1 MPFFI
6 RFGWRSVPGFYFSLP
21 LLASLGLLP
30 SGAAR
35 AQTTRPAAD
44 SVRRQHKEL
53 EEIVVQGRYYRQYSP
68 KAVSSALRLQTPLL
82 QLSQNIQVITPEVIR
97 DQAVVNTSDGL
108 TRNVSGVT
116 RQEISNN
123 LGPFMLMRGGQI
135 ATLRN
140 GVDLTPLYRG
150 PVPDDAAIIDQV
162 EFIKGPSLFMN
173 NLGDPAGSFNVVTK
187 QPTGA
192 NRYAVNALLGSY
204 QFYRLAADLDGV
216 LDKAGRLRY
225 RLNGMA
231 SSSKSFVEGDFNKR
245 LLVAPVVQYRFND
258 RTSLTAEYTF
268 QAFRYGLYSPIVMT
282 PNGFGSLPRNFTISE
297 ASLDPIRVTDHS
309 GFLTLAHQL
318 SPDWQ
323 LTARGAFLV
332 DNSEGAYLWVTGV
345 NKANPNVLLRN
356 PKYDLNRTQVFS
368 EQAFVNGKLTTGPVT
383 HQLLG
388 GVDVNQK
395 KFLGGVYVEYNTTPA
410 GALVYYPLD
419 VTNPQYGAEIPNYH
433 APNGL
438 ADRNTAQILNYA
450 SGYALDELGFFDHK
464 LRLTLAARYT
474 SVRSAN
480 DVSGLSTTSSD
491 HALTPRVGL
500 SYSVSPSL
508 SVYGLFDRSLVPQ
521 AGLTSGGAAIAPL
534 RGTNREIGLK
544 KNWLDGRWTSTLAA
558 YYITR
563 SGIVA
568 TDPSDSRYRLA
579 VGENHAQGVD
589 LDVVGQVVRGL
600 NVVVNYAYTDS
611 KIDQDLN
618 PLLVGARTPLSTKHV
633 QNTWLNYELPARVAR
648 GLSFSL
654 GYQYQ
659 AGRSGRYAVATPYD
673 IPNYFRLDGGVGWQS
688 AHVKLNLLVNN
699 ILNKDLI
706 ATPWLRNGLYYW
718 VPQAG
723 INGRLSASYVF

>member
-1 MPFFI
+1 MALFNPN
-6 RFGWRSVPGFYFSLP
+6 RLSTPGSCCWLP
-21 LLASLGLLP
+21 LLAGLALLP
-30 SGAAR
+30 GGVAR
-35 AQTTRPAAD
+35 AQTTRPTAD
-44 SVRRQHKEL
+44 SARHQPKEL
-53 EEIVVQGRYYRQYSP
+53 EEIVVQGRYYRQYNP

-97 DQAVVNTSDGL
+97 DQAVVNTADGL

-123 LGPFMLMRGGQI
+123 LGPLMLMRGGQI

-140 GVDLTPLYRG
+140 GVDLTPIFRG
-150 PVPDDAAIIDQV
+150 PVPDDAAVIDQV

-187 QPTGA
+187 QPTGTP
-192 NRYAVNALLGSY
+192 RYAASALVGSY

-216 LDKAGRLRY
+216 LDKAGKLRY
-225 RLNGMA
+225 RFNGMA
-231 SSSKSFVEGDFNKR
+231 SSSNSFVEGDFNKR
-245 LLVAPVVQYRFND
+245 LLVAPVVQYRFSD

-282 PNGFGSLPRNFTISE
+282 PNGFGSLPRGFTISE
-297 ASLDPIRVTDHS
+297 PSLDPIRVRDHS

-318 SPDWQ
+318 SPGWQ

-345 NKANPNVLLRN
+345 NRTNPNVLLRN
-356 PKYDLNRTQVFS
+356 PKYDLNRTQVLS
-368 EQAFVNGKLTTGPVT
+368 EQAFVNGKLSTGPVT

-388 GVDVNQK
+388 GLDVNQK
-395 KFLGGVYVEYNTTPA
+395 KFLAANYVEYNTTAA
-410 GALVYYPLD
+410 GTLVYYPLD

-438 ADRNTAQILNYA
+438 ADRNTAQTIDYY
-450 SGYALDELGFFDHK
+450 SGYALDELGFFANK

-474 SVRSAN
+474 SVRTSN
-480 DVSGLSTTSSD
+480 DVAGLSTTSSD

-508 SVYGLFDRSLVPQ
+508 SVYGLVDRSLVPQ
-521 AGLTSGGAAIAPL
+521 AGVTSSGAAIAPL
-534 RGTNREIGLK
+534 RGTNREIGVK
-544 KNWLDGRWTSTLAA
+544 KNWLDGRWTSTVAA

-568 TDPSDSRYRLA
+568 TDPNDSRYRLA

-618 PLLVGARTPLSTKHV
+618 PLLVGARTPLYVKHV
-633 QNTWLNYELPARVAR
+633 QNTWLNYELPARLAR

-659 AGRSGRYAVATPYD
+659 AGRGGRYAVATPYD
-673 IPNYFRLDGGVGWQS
+673 IPDYFRLDGGVGWQS

-699 ILNKDLI
+699 LLNKDLI

-718 VPQAG
+718 VPQSPVS
-723 INGRLSASYVF
+723 GRLSASYVF

>member
-1 MPFFI
+1 ML
-6 RFGWRSVPGFYFSLP
+6 GSG
-21 LLASLGLLP
+21 LAQ
-30 SGAAR
+30 
-35 AQTTRPAAD
+35 AQTLRPLAD
-44 SVRRQHKEL
+44 SARHQHKEL
-53 EEIVVQGRYYRQYSP
+53 DEVMVQGRYYRQYNP
-68 KAVSSALRLQTPLL
+68 KTVSGALRLQTPLL
-82 QLSQNIQVITPEVIR
+82 KLSQNIQVVTPEVLQ
-97 DQAVVNTSDGL
+97 DQAVFNTTDGL
-108 TRNVSGVT
+108 SRNVSGVV

-123 LGPFMLMRGGQI
+123 LGPFLLMRGGQV

-140 GVDLTPLYRG
+140 GVDLTPIFRG
-150 PVPDDAAIIDQV
+150 PVPDDAAVIDRV

-187 QPTGA
+187 QPTSEK
-192 NRYAVNALLGSY
+192 RYAVSAMLGNY
-204 QFYRLAADLDGV
+204 HFYRLAADLGGAF
-216 LDKAGRLRY
+216 DKAGRLRY
-225 RLNGMA
+225 RLNAMGM
-231 SSSKSFVEGDFNKR
+231 STKSFVDGDFNKR
-245 LLVAPVVQYRFND
+245 LLVAPVLQYHFND

-268 QAFRYGLYSPIVMT
+268 QKFSYGLYSPIVMT
-282 PNGFGSLPRNFTISE
+282 PNGFSSLPRSFTVSE
-297 ASLDPIRVTDHS
+297 NSLDPIRVTDHS
-309 GFLTLAHQL
+309 GFLTLGHQL
-318 SPDWQ
+318 SPNWQ

-345 NKANPNVLLRN
+345 NRANPNVLLRN

-395 KFLGGVYVEYNTTPA
+395 KFLAANYLEYNTTAA

-419 VTNPQYGAEIPNYH
+419 VTNPAFGAEIPNYH
-433 APNGL
+433 APNEL
-438 ADRNTAQILNYA
+438 ADRNTAQTITYY
-450 SGYALDELGFFDHK
+450 SGYALDELGFFDNK

-474 SVRSAN
+474 SVRTSN
-480 DVSGLSTTSSD
+480 DVLGLSTTSDD

-500 SYSVSPSL
+500 SYSLSPSL
-508 SVYGLFDRSLVPQ
+508 SVYGLYDRSLTPQ
-521 AGLTSGGAAIAPL
+521 AGVTSGGAAIAPL

-544 KNWLDGRWTSTLAA
+544 KNWLDGRWTSTLAV
-558 YYITR
+558 YRITR

-568 TDPSDSRYRLA
+568 TDPNDSRYRLQ

-589 LDVVGQVVRGL
+589 FDMVGQVVRGL
-600 NVVVNYAYTDS
+600 NVVVNYAYNDS

-618 PLLVGARTPLSTKHV
+618 PLLVGARTPLYVKHV

-659 AGRSGRYAVATPYD
+659 AGRGGRYAVATPYD

-688 AHVKLNLLVNN
+688 PHLKLNLLVNN
-699 ILNKDLI
+699 ILNKGLI

-718 VPQAG
+718 VPQSP

>member
-1 MPFFI
+1 MLPISIFC
-6 RFGWRSVPGFYFSLP
+6 WRVPPAYCL
-21 LLASLGLLP
+21 LLP
-30 SGAAR
+30 ALVGLELLPGGAAR

-44 SVRRQHKEL
+44 SARHRLKAL
-53 EEIVVQGRYYRQYSP
+53 EEVVVQGRYYRQYNP
-68 KAVSSALRLQTPLL
+68 KVVSSALRLQTPLL
-82 QLSQNIQVITPEVIR
+82 QLSQNIQVITPEVIQ

-140 GVDLTPLYRG
+140 GVDLTPIYRG
-150 PVPDDAAIIDQV
+150 PVPDDAAVIDRV

-187 QPTGA
+187 QPTGQ
-192 NRYAVNALLGSY
+192 NRYAVNAMLGSY
-204 QFYRLAADLDGV
+204 RLYRLAADLDGV
-216 LDKAGRLRY
+216 LGQAGKLRY

-231 SSSKSFVEGDFNKR
+231 SSSQSFVAGDFNKR
-245 LLVAPVVQYRFND
+245 LLVAPVVQYRFSD

-282 PNGFGSLPRNFTISE
+282 PNGFGSLPRDFTISE
-297 ASLDPIRVTDHS
+297 PSLDPIRVRNHS

-318 SPDWQ
+318 RPGWQ

-345 NKANPNVLLRN
+345 NKSNPNVLLRN

-395 KFLGGVYVEYNTTPA
+395 KFLAVSYLEYNTTAA

-433 APNGL
+433 APRGL
-438 ADRNTAQILNYA
+438 ADRNTAQTIGYY
-450 SGYALDELGFFDHK
+450 SGYALDELGFFDSK

-474 SVRSAN
+474 AVRTNN
-480 DVSGLSTTSSD
+480 DVSGLSTASSD

-500 SYSVSPSL
+500 SYSLSPSW

-521 AGLTSGGAAIAPL
+521 AGLTSAGAAIAPL
-534 RGTNREIGLK
+534 RGTNREIGIK

-568 TDPSDSRYRLA
+568 TDPNDSRYRLA

-618 PLLVGARTPLSTKHV
+618 PLLVGARTPLYTKHV

-659 AGRSGRYAVATPYD
+659 AGRGGRYAVAAPYH
-673 IPNYFRLDGGVGWQS
+673 IPDYFRLDGGVGWQS
-688 AHVKLNLLVNN
+688 PHVKLNLLVNN

-723 INGRLSASYVF
+723 LNGRLSASYMF

>member
-1 MPFFI
+1 M
-6 RFGWRSVPGFYFSLP
+6 RP
-21 LLASLGLLP
+21 L
-30 SGAAR
+30 
-35 AQTTRPAAD
+35 AD
-44 SVRRQHKEL
+44 SARHQHKEL
-53 EEIVVQGRYYRQYSP
+53 DEVMVQGRYYRQYNP
-68 KAVSSALRLQTPLL
+68 KTVSGALRLQTPLL
-82 QLSQNIQVITPEVIR
+82 KLSQNIQVVTPEVLQ
-97 DQAVVNTSDGL
+97 DQAVFNTTDGL
-108 TRNVSGVT
+108 SRNVSGVV

-123 LGPFMLMRGGQI
+123 LGPFLLMRGGQV

-140 GVDLTPLYRG
+140 GVDLTPIFRG
-150 PVPDDAAIIDQV
+150 PVPDDAAVIDRV

-187 QPTGA
+187 QPTSEK
-192 NRYAVNALLGSY
+192 RYAVSAMLGNY
-204 QFYRLAADLDGV
+204 HFYRLAADLGGAF
-216 LDKAGRLRY
+216 DKAGRLRY
-225 RLNGMA
+225 RLNAMGM
-231 SSSKSFVEGDFNKR
+231 STKSFVDGDFNKR
-245 LLVAPVVQYRFND
+245 LLVAPVLQYHFND

-268 QAFRYGLYSPIVMT
+268 QKFSYGLYSPIVMT
-282 PNGFGSLPRNFTISE
+282 PNGFSSLPRSFTISE
-297 ASLDPIRVTDHS
+297 NSLDPIRVTDHS

-318 SPDWQ
+318 SPNWQ

-345 NKANPNVLLRN
+345 NRANPNVLLRN

-395 KFLGGVYVEYNTTPA
+395 KLLAANYLEYNTTAA

-419 VTNPQYGAEIPNYH
+419 VTNPAFGAEIPNYH
-433 APNGL
+433 APNEL
-438 ADRNTAQILNYA
+438 ADRNTAQTITYY
-450 SGYALDELGFFDHK
+450 SGYALDELGFFDNK

-474 SVRSAN
+474 SVRTSN
-480 DVSGLSTTSSD
+480 DVLGLSTTSDD

-500 SYSVSPSL
+500 SYSLSPSL
-508 SVYGLFDRSLVPQ
+508 SVYGLYDRSLTPQ
-521 AGLTSGGAAIAPL
+521 AGVTSGGATIAPL

-544 KNWLDGRWTSTLAA
+544 KNWLDGRWTSTLAV
-558 YYITR
+558 YRITR

-568 TDPSDSRYRLA
+568 TDPNDSRYRLQ

-589 LDVVGQVVRGL
+589 LDVVGQVLRGL
-600 NVVVNYAYTDS
+600 NVVVNYAYNDS

-618 PLLVGARTPLSTKHV
+618 PLLVGARTPLYVKHV

-659 AGRSGRYAVATPYD
+659 AGRGGRYAVATPYD

-688 AHVKLNLLVNN
+688 AHLKLNLLVNN

-718 VPQAG
+718 VPQSP

>member
-1 MPFFI
+1 M
-6 RFGWRSVPGFYFSLP
+6 
-21 LLASLGLLP
+21 
-30 SGAAR
+30 
-35 AQTTRPAAD
+35 T
-44 SVRRQHKEL
+44 
-53 EEIVVQGRYYRQYSP
+53 VQGRYYRQYNP
-68 KAVSSALRLQTPLL
+68 KALSGALRLQTPLL
-82 QLSQNIQVITPEVIR
+82 KLSQNIQVVTPEVLQ
-97 DQAVVNTSDGL
+97 DQAVFNTTDGL
-108 TRNVSGVT
+108 SRNVSGVT
-116 RQEISNN
+116 RLEISNN
-123 LGPFMLMRGGQI
+123 LGPYLFMRGGQV

-140 GVDLTPLYRG
+140 GVDLTPIYRG
-150 PVPDDAAIIDQV
+150 PVPDDAAVIDRV

-173 NLGDPAGSFNVVTK
+173 NLSDPAGSFNTVTK
-187 QPTGA
+187 QPTGEPH
-192 NRYAVNALLGSY
+192 YAVSAMLGSY
-204 QFYRLAADLDGV
+204 NFYRLAADLGGA
-216 LDKAGRLRY
+216 LDKAGKLRY
-225 RLNGMA
+225 RLNAMGM
-231 SSSKSFVEGDFNKR
+231 STKSFVEGDFNKR
-245 LLVAPVVQYRFND
+245 LLVAPVLQYRFND

-268 QAFRYGLYSPIVMT
+268 QKFSYGLYSPIVMT
-282 PNGFGSLPRNFTISE
+282 PNGFGSLPRDFTISE
-297 ASLDPIRVTDHS
+297 NSLDPIRVTDHS
-309 GFLTLAHQL
+309 GFLTLGHQI
-318 SPDWQ
+318 SPNWQ

-395 KFLGGVYVEYNTTPA
+395 KFLADSYVEYNTTAA

-419 VTNPQYGAEIPNYH
+419 VTNPVHGAEVPNYH
-433 APNGL
+433 SPNGL
-438 ADRNTAQILNYA
+438 ADRNTAQTIDYY
-450 SGYALDELGFFDHK
+450 SGYALDELGFFDNK

-474 SVRSAN
+474 SVRSRN
-480 DVSGLSTTSSD
+480 EVSGLTTASSD

-500 SYSVSPSL
+500 SYSVLPSL

-521 AGLTSGGAAIAPL
+521 AGTTSGGVAIAPL
-534 RGTNREIGLK
+534 RGTNREIGVK
-544 KNWLDGRWTSTLAA
+544 KNWLDGRWTSTLAV

-568 TDPSDSRYRLA
+568 TDPNDSRYRLQ

-589 LDVVGQVVRGL
+589 LDVVGQVLRGL

-618 PLLVGARTPLSTKHV
+618 PLLVGARTPLYVKHV

-659 AGRSGRYAVATPYD
+659 AGRGGRYAVATPYD

-688 AHVKLNLLVNN
+688 AHLKLNLVVNN

-706 ATPWLRNGLYYW
+706 AAPWLRNGLYYW
-718 VPQAG
+718 VPQSP